1 MYSDVEVNF
10 VLLGT
15 GDPQLHQIFARME
28 SDHLGYFDATL
39 EYNEKLAHQIYAGSD
54 FILMPSRVE
63 PCGLNQMFAMRY
75 GTVPIVRSVGGL
87 KDTVVDISEE
97 DGYGITF
104 EEFSLEAASEAIG
117 RAVKL
122 YVDSSLHSEV
132 MSHIMKLD
140 FSWKRSA
147 QEYIKMYKALI

>member
-1 MYSDVEVNF
+1 
-10 VLLGT
+10 
-15 GDPQLHQIFARME
+15 
-28 SDHLGYFDATL
+28 
-39 EYNEKLAHQIYAGSD
+39 
-54 FILMPSRVE
+54 
-63 PCGLNQMFAMRY
+63 MFAMRY